1 MRKQSNSEQAK
12 TEAIN
17 RKKLNQKIQAT
28 FGMTLMDR
36 CGNDAWLI

>member
-12 TEAIN
+12 TEATN
-17 RKKLNQKIQAT
+17 GKELNQKVQAT

-36 CGNDAWLI
+36 CGNDEWLI